1 MTLYKNK
8 YRIESTRLK
17 DWDYSRNGY
26 YFVTICT
33 QDKKCLFGDVIDE
46 KVQLSAIGEMV
57 ADEWQKTP
65 QIRKN
70 VSLDTWIIMPNHLHG
85 IVVINNDVET
95 PRWGVSQISTTQ
107 NDRTSNDYV
116 QTPLQG
122 KKETSQRDVSTIGT
136 AQNSKTSNDCG
147 KTLEGNASI
156 CRDGQGKIKSGSL
169 GAIIG
174 QFKAQC
180 KKRTIAAGHDFSWQ
194 TRFYDHIIRNEKSLN
209 KIREYII
216 NNPLKW
222 ELDKNNPANLF
233 M

>member
-1 MTLYKNK
+1 M
-8 YRIESTRLK
+8 
-17 DWDYSRNGY
+17 
-26 YFVTICT
+26 
-33 QDKKCLFGDVIDE
+33 
-46 KVQLSAIGEMV
+46 
-57 ADEWQKTP
+57 
-65 QIRKN
+65 
-70 VSLDTWIIMPNHLHG
+70 
-85 IVVINNDVET
+85 
-95 PRWGVSQISTTQ
+95 
-107 NDRTSNDYV
+107 